1 MKQRFT
7 FQWIWILLLLGA
19 ALTGCGPGGAETPPV
34 ETTATGPELGPTA
47 ISSAPAQGL
56 TPTPAGLQG
65 TVTIWHSWDEARV
78 PLLVQ
83 IIDGFRAENPQVHFD
98 VLYVPP
104 EDLRRRYETTV
115 REGWGPALLLGPA
128 DWGPGLLQAGLI
140 SSLDALAPAALLDR
154 LNSAGVEAL
163 RLPAG
168 LAGLPYRLEGVVLYR
183 NPSLVLEAPTTFES
197 WVQLARGAHQGETV
211 GAVLDPS
218 FRYSGAHLY
227 GLGGQLIQPDGL
239 PAFNNELGDAWL
251 ELLAA
256 YQRIGPLE
264 FQNDNDLNHFK
275 NGQAGFIID
284 GTWNMASLLEAMGD
298 RNVAIDPWPSYG
310 NGYLSGFVQ
319 ADALFLN
326 PLSAEADRQAAWEF
340 MVYFLSDPVQT
351 ALAQAG
357 DVPAVTDLF
366 VENSLILEAMEALE
380 GGTAYP
386 VLPEFEVYPPV
397 MEAAIRAHLSEGVD
411 AQTALQT
418 AENDIIQ
425 RLSERV
431 PTPEP

>member
-1 MKQRFT
+1 M
-7 FQWIWILLLLGA
+7 LAA
-19 ALTGCGPGGAETPPV
+19 ALAGCRPGQVETPPV
-34 ETTATGPELGPTA
+34 ETAASGQEPGPTA
-47 ISSAPAQGL
+47 APPTPAQEL
-56 TPTPAGLQG
+56 SPTPAGLQG
-65 TVTIWHSWDEARV
+65 TVTIWHSWDESRV

-98 VLYVPP
+98 VLYVPA
-104 EDLRRRYETTV
+104 EDLRIRYETTT

-128 DWGPGLLQAGLI
+128 DWGPGLMDAGLI
-140 SSLDALAPAALLDR
+140 SSLDALAPADLLGR
-154 LNSAGVEAL
+154 LNPPGVEAL
-163 RLPAG
+163 RLPGG

-183 NPSLVLEAPTTFES
+183 NPSLVLEAPRTFEN
-197 WVQLARGAHQGETV
+197 WVQLARSAHKGETV

-227 GLGGQLIQPDGL
+227 GLGGQLIGPDGL

-264 FQNDNDLNHFK
+264 FQNDNDLNHFR

-284 GTWNMASLLEAMGD
+284 GTWNMASLLEALGD
-298 RNVAIDPWPSYG
+298 RNVAIDPWPAYG

-326 PLSAEADRQAAWEF
+326 PLAAEIDRQAAWEF
-340 MVYFLSDPVQT
+340 MLYFLSEPAQT

-366 VENSLILEAMEALE
+366 VENSLIMEAMEALK

-386 VLPEFEVYPPV
+386 VLPEFEVYPPAL
-397 MEAAIRAHLSEGVD
+397 EAAIRAHISEGVD
-411 AQTALQT
+411 VQTALQT

-431 PTPEP
+431 PTPAP